1 MRLHTA
7 HHDRPGMGDLSQQI
21 RDRLRER
28 VPHEQRELQQ
38 VRAALASC
46 EASWQRQRLDPAL
59 KMIARILLR
68 VQIDREAAQ

>member
-1 MRLHTA
+1 MQIYIAR
-7 HHDRPGMGDLSQQI
+7 HDRPGIGDLSQQI

-28 VPHEQRELQQ
+28 VPREQRELQQ

-46 EASWQRQRLDPAL
+46 EASWQRQRMDPAL

-68 VQIDREAAQ
+68 VEIDREAAQ